1 MPLITDTPPPAIQQ
15 ELADLRTVLSRQIP
29 PKRLDENLL
38 IATWNIRAFG
48 NITRE
53 WESKEG
59 DSPRRDLHAVRCI
72 AEIIHRFDVVAVQE
86 VKDNIRGLRDALRV
100 LGPEWGLILTDV
112 NRGAV
117 GNGERMAYL
126 FDTRRVQLSGLAC
139 ELVVPEEQ
147 LQSIAPDALKRQFA
161 RTPYAV
167 GFRTGDMTFVLV
179 TLHILYG
186 SSAKDRIPEL
196 KAIAKWLSDWAKNV
210 RDYEQNLIAMGDFNI
225 EARGDILN
233 QTFISEGLHI
243 PTDLEQVTRSIFDET
258 KYYDHIAWFDGAN
271 GIPQLS
277 MQYKQGGNFDFVG
290 QVLKSRNLSK
300 TQLSWMI
307 SDHYPLW
314 AEFSVGS

>member
-15 ELADLRTVLSRQIP
+15 ELADLRTVLSQQIP